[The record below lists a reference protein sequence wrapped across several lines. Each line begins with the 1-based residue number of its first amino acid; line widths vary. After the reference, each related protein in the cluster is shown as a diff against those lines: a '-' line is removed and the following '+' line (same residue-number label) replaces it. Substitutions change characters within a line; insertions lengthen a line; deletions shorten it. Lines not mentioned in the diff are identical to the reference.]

1 MKTLATILK
10 KQTVRIDNH
19 KSGTRE
25 EIKWGKG
32 FHIHKIMNDKRY
44 KGAEFTLPL
53 DHEGT
58 IKWIKG
64 NTISIVHEI
73 QKAFKDGRVR
83 KKIIHSFGKALN
95 DIADASRADEEARS
109 KILAQSSRNL
119 ITLFGMDYEAKRYWF
134 RDDVNF
140 MSMFTNTEKDN
151 LYIEQNIKHGYIT
164 LSDDEMYIESFN
176 SIVSEKDKNNDH
188 DLEM

>member
-1 MKTLATILK
+1 M
-10 KQTVRIDNH
+10 
-19 KSGTRE
+19 
-25 EIKWGKG
+25 
-32 FHIHKIMNDKRY
+32 
-44 KGAEFTLPL
+44 
-53 DHEGT
+53 
-58 IKWIKG
+58 
-64 NTISIVHEI
+64 
-73 QKAFKDGRVR
+73 
-83 KKIIHSFGKALN
+83 
-95 DIADASRADEEARS
+95 
-109 KILAQSSRNL
+109 AQSSRNL